1 MAGYWCG
8 DFDIFFCVVL
18 LLGLVSSSLCVVLMV
33 MDCKHV
39 LRGVILQPMML
50 QLFLDLVSRGE

>member
-8 DFDIFFCVVL
+8 VFDIFFCVVL

-39 LRGVILQPMML
+39 LREVILQPMVL
-50 QLFLDLVSRGE
+50 QLFLDLVSRVE